1 MYFLSLRVLWAKDHS
16 DIWLCK
22 MSLRP
27 KESCRDRRKAT
38 GHGQTGWCEA
48 ATSRAGRRGLWP
60 RGSSERD
67 LACWPGART
76 SGHSAVCHP
85 PGQREADLHPEL
97 KEGVP
102 ATFGQL
108 GCSAYPMS
116 GPRTL
121 GRVFS
126 GWWAAPRGP
135 AWVRVSASDQSEPVW
150 IHTNQNTL

>member
-1 MYFLSLRVLWAKDHS
+1 
-16 DIWLCK
+16 
-22 MSLRP
+22 MSPRP

-48 ATSRAGRRGLWP
+48 ATSRAGRRGPWP

-116 GPRTL
+116 GAQDSGACLLWVMGSSQRPGMGPCVSIRPKRTCL
-121 GRVFS
+121 NS
-126 GWWAAPRGP
+126 YK
-135 AWVRVSASDQSEPVW
+135 SEHFVK
-150 IHTNQNTL
+150 NGALQKS